1 MLPELSIPSL
11 PKLPKLPKL
20 PNVGNVTNVVPK
32 PKLSSVTQNLSKVV

>member
-20 PNVGNVTNVVPK
+20 PNVGNVTNVVSK